1 MLVDKT
7 TTSNPSHFFVDA
19 EYSADVNSS
28 IHSYVPTTTLS
39 LTAPDYNISSIQ
51 TEQSITFTTT
61 IGEHRSV
68 TGSKPVVTVSTMTQ
82 NKNQD

>member
-1 MLVDKT
+1 MFLDK

-19 EYSADVNSS
+19 EYLADVNSS
-28 IHSYVPTTTLS
+28 SHSYVPTTTLS

-51 TEQSITFTTT
+51 TEQSVTFTT

-68 TGSKPVVTVSTMTQ
+68 TGSKTVVTVSTKTQ
-82 NKNQD
+82 NMNQN